1 MKRIWS
7 ILLACAIV
15 FSFAILPAN
24 AAEISESSYVIS
36 RVSGR
41 LEHKIPAKT
50 TAYLTDEV
58 SLDKGELITYNCTY
72 TPKSASMDFGYV
84 DSNSVFHYLNR
95 TNGNIEKS
103 LEIAGAGQYTLAIRN
118 NEDYAVTV
126 TGTVKY

>member
-7 ILLACAIV
+7 ILLACAIA
-15 FSFAILPAN
+15 FSMVILPAN
-24 AAEISESSYVIS
+24 AAEPPESSYVIS

-41 LEHKIPAKT
+41 LNHKIPAKT

-72 TPKSASMDFGYV
+72 TPESASMDFGLL
-84 DSNSVFHYLNR
+84 DSSNVFHYLNC
-95 TNGNIEKS
+95 TGGSFSKS
-103 LEIAGAGQYTLAIRN
+103 IKVDTPGQYTLAIRN
-118 NEDYAVTV
+118 NESYAVTV